1 MPVHIR
7 AVFAL
12 LVFIAFGATT
22 SAQTAAERCYMDY
35 EKSLARL
42 KPAEPAPRPRP
53 RLLSRG
59 ELQDVCLKRQEG
71 QMRDRRAL
79 RECMREEYASQ
90 REAMRPEPTLHLLV
104 EGRKGPQIDRILR
117 EEIQKEYRRCTELL
131 PYETRAGIP
140 CNGRVIEDEVDLGG
154 GRQRKR
160 MMCYPYAPSIRSIA
174 KTWTYE
180 NQSAI
185 SVAFDGGSDEMRREI
200 QAIAEDWASGT
211 RTPETPNTGLVFDF
225 GRDVDGVFKF
235 NEWSPS
241 DTKFAAN
248 IRISFDSALGHWSM
262 IGNQSDDPEIMR
274 PSEASMNLSGI
285 GNKAT
290 APANWKRVVY
300 HEFGHALG
308 LKHEHQHPDSVC
320 GAALQLEDDEGY
332 VETVDA
338 RGVAIEDAEGR
349 RPGARTYLANAP
361 NKWSAAVTDYN
372 LNQFKRNRDFD
383 LTDYDNDS
391 IMKYEFPPQ
400 LYRKDAPPECL
411 PTGRLPEKPSAID
424 REMIRKAYSQLL
436 VRKKE

>member
-1 MPVHIR
+1 MPVYIR

-12 LVFIAFGATT
+12 IVFIAFGATT

-53 RLLSRG
+53 RLMSRR
-59 ELQDVCLKRQEG
+59 EVQDICLKRQEG
-71 QMRDRRAL
+71 QIRDKRAL

-90 REAMRPEPTLHLLV
+90 REAMRPEPALHLLI
-104 EGRKGPQIDRILR
+104 EGRKGPQLDRVLT
-117 EEIQKEYRRCTELL
+117 EEAEQTYRRCTELL
-131 PYETRAGIP
+131 PYETHPNVP
-140 CNGRVIEDEVDLGG
+140 CNGRVRQEELEVNGV
-154 GRQRKR
+154 KR
-160 MMCYPYAPSIRSIA
+160 IRTMCFPYAPSIRSKA
-174 KTWTYE
+174 RTWTYE

-248 IRISFDSALGHWSM
+248 IRISFDSRFGHWSM

-274 PSEASMNLSGI
+274 PGEASMNLGGM

-290 APANWKRVVY
+290 APADWKRIVY

-320 GAALQLEDDEGY
+320 GTALKLEDDEGY

-338 RGVAIEDAEGR
+338 RGVAIEDPEGR

-400 LYRKDAPPECL
+400 LYRSDAPPECL
-411 PTGRLPEKPSAID
+411 PTGDLPVTPSPID
-424 REMIRKAYSQLL
+424 RGMINKAYKGLL
-436 VRKKE
+436 RRKKL